1 MAQSRQWCDENDE
14 TAWLSMLVETL
25 EKLSDPE
32 ARAAPCD
39 PGDLTAA
46 KAHLAHP
53 RCPHGVYGPHLS
65 AIPAL
70 MESKPGSSL
79 LF

>member
-1 MAQSRQWCDENDE
+1 MAQSRQWCYENDE
-14 TAWLSMLVETL
+14 TAWLSMLVEAL

-39 PGDLTAA
+39 PADLTAA
-46 KAHLAHP
+46 KTHLAHP
-53 RCPHGVYGPHLS
+53 RCPLGLYGSHLS
-65 AIPAL
+65 AIPAS
-70 MESKPGSSL
+70 MESKPGSSF